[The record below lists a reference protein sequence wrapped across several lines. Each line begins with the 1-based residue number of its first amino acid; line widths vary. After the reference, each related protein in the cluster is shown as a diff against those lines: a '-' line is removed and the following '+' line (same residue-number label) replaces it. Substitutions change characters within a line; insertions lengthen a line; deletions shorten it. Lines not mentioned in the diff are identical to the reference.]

1 MSGILYGVSVGPGD
15 PELMTLQAARILKTC
30 DVLAIPRSSD
40 DNDRVAYEIAR
51 RAVPEIS
58 GCERIELD
66 MPMTRDPEKL
76 RRTRLAAVERLTGL
90 LSAGKKVAFLTL
102 GDSSIYSTYSYLHN
116 AVKEKGFTAKML
128 PGVPSFCAAAAC
140 LGEGLTRPH
149 LPLHILPASYRGLE
163 EGLDCSGTKV
173 LMKAGKSLPA
183 VIEQLRKRGLLSH
196 TKMVQRCGME
206 GEQAFQSLDD
216 ADFSSDYF
224 SIVIVKDGEAR

>member
-15 PELMTLQAARILKTC
+15 PELLTLQAVRILKTC
-30 DVLAIPRSSD
+30 DVLAIPCSSD

-51 RAVPEIS
+51 RAVPEILD
-58 GCERIELD
+58 RKVIELYT
-66 MPMTRDPEKL
+66 PMTRDQEEL
-76 RRTRLAAVERLTGL
+76 RRTRAAAVELLTGL
-90 LSAGKKVAFLTL
+90 LSAGKNVAFLTL

-116 AVKEKGFTAKML
+116 AVKEYGFTAKIL

-140 LGEGLTRPH
+140 LGEGLTQPH
-149 LPLHILPASYRGLE
+149 LPLHILPASYRSLE
-163 EGLDCSGTKV
+163 EGLDCPGTKV

-183 VIEQLRKRGLLSH
+183 AIEELRRRGLLPH

-206 GEQAFQSLDD
+206 GERVFQSLDD

-224 SIVIVKDGEAR
+224 SIVIVKDGEAG